1 MTSYGPAAR
10 VLILAY
16 RLICDA
22 DGVCVGYGAKGSW
35 RAVNVIGAGF
45 GRTGTLSLNAVVL
58 LTGLPSSGKSTLARR
73 AHERLLLAD
82 RPAEV
87 LDGDEVRRQFW
98 PELTL
103 SSADRS
109 ANLARIAA
117 LSALLA
123 RNGVLVLA
131 AAIAPYSDDRK
142 AMRVLLEDSGLQFH
156 EVHVATPL
164 EVCVERDVKG
174 LYARQR
180 RGEISQLTGVDAVYE
195 VPAAPELTID
205 TSRMRVEDSVSV
217 LLKGVLGDTVE
228 SAFE

>member
-1 MTSYGPAAR
+1 MPH
-10 VLILAY
+10 
-16 RLICDA
+16 
-22 DGVCVGYGAKGSW
+22 DG
-35 RAVNVIGAGF
+35 
-45 GRTGTLSLNAVVL
+45 AVVL

-73 AHERLLLAD
+73 AHERLLTAG

-109 ANLARIAA
+109 ANLARIAL
-117 LSALLA
+117 LSVLLA
-123 RNGVLVLA
+123 RNGVLVLV

-142 AMRVLLEDSGLQFH
+142 AMRVLLEDSGFRFH

-164 EVCVERDVKG
+164 EVCIDRDVKG

-195 VPAAPELTID
+195 VPAAPEATID
-205 TSRMRVEDSVSV
+205 TSRMSVEDSVSV
-217 LLKGVLGDTVE
+217 LLKGALGD
-228 SAFE
+228 AFEPAAPTSWLEPSAEVMATDGSAVRPTSNATVSLHGFREAAGPVRGET

>member
-1 MTSYGPAAR
+1 MP
-10 VLILAY
+10 
-16 RLICDA
+16 D
-22 DGVCVGYGAKGSW
+22 DG
-35 RAVNVIGAGF
+35 
-45 GRTGTLSLNAVVL
+45 AVVL
-58 LTGLPSSGKSTLARR
+58 LTGLPSSGKSTLARQ
-73 AHERLLLAD
+73 AHERLLLTS

-109 ANLARIAA
+109 ANLARIALLA
-117 LSALLA
+117 GLLA
-123 RNGVLVLA
+123 RNGVLVLV

-142 AMRVLLEDSGLQFH
+142 AMRALLEGSGFPFH

-164 EVCVERDVKG
+164 EICIDRDVKG

-195 VPAAPELTID
+195 VPAAPELSID
-205 TSRMRVEDSVSV
+205 TSRMSIEDSVSV
-217 LLKGVLGDTVE
+217 LLRGVLGHAVE
-228 SAFE
+228 PAADR